1 MAVNNISNSLDDRVK
16 AMVRIVYYVGELMSM
31 MMMIS
36 CIYLFVLFCI
46 SCIWPAFLVLIF
58 LLIHGHD
65 AKAILRDD
73 GIYLA
78 NLRGPQNV
86 VIGLLVSKIYPD
98 KKIGNL
104 FNRAGEKGNLW
115 RKFILLET
123 EADEVVMG

>member
-1 MAVNNISNSLDDRVK
+1 MIINHVDDNDIRVISFWD
-16 AMVRIVYYVGELMSM
+16 
-31 MMMIS
+31 
-36 CIYLFVLFCI
+36 FVLDEKI
-46 SCIWPAFLVLIF
+46 GNVWPTFLLLIF

-104 FNRAGEKGNLW
+104 FNRAAEKGNLW